1 MAAPAEEREVRVD
14 HRALRAF
21 RTRRLW
27 TQEELAAAAVLSDR
41 TVQRAEAGKPV
52 SIETLRGLAAALDVP
67 SARLLVAAPIAPGL
81 LWGGVCGATGIA
93 MGMASAIYGIL
104 AGNASGAE
112 AGVAFGLVGAVG
124 GAAFA
129 WLSIA
134 INARR
139 RAGGGE
145 RARDLVT

>member
-1 MAAPAEEREVRVD
+1 MAAPDEEREVRVD

-21 RTRRLW
+21 RTRRQW

-41 TVQRAEAGKPV
+41 TVQRAEAGKSV

-81 LWGGVCGATGIA
+81 LWGGVCGATG
-93 MGMASAIYGIL
+93 MASAIYGIL

-129 WLSIA
+129 WLGIA
-134 INARR
+134 INAWR
-139 RAGGGE
+139 RAGE
-145 RARDLVT
+145 EVSNAHVTL